1 MIETKR
7 WNMKTNEAL
16 KLIGDKAFLDKIYQF
31 SYKRCNT
38 SYEAED
44 LCSEI
49 IISVVSAVNNQESI
63 ENFYA
68 FVWAVARRVYADY
81 SEKRHQTRQIASIE
95 NIEPYLTTKE
105 NEIDAFIEETAAQEQ
120 IRKIFEEISF
130 LSKAYREVMV
140 LYYIDEMKVKDIA
153 LKLGINENTVK
164 QRLFFARNTVKK
176 EVDNMSERKLSL
188 QPIRLAIVGTGNP
201 VGNDPRTKADRVLSQ
216 NLIYLCKDKAKS
228 AKELSQELC
237 VPMPYIEDEL
247 EIQVNGENGKYGM
260 LRKLENGKYITNI
273 LLVDYSEYDKA
284 NKIYEKSLDQYIK
297 ILKDN
302 FEIQKG
308 SILNF
313 PYLSKQTDATFILWT
328 LISRTIWNFEERIFN
343 SISNKYFS
351 DIKPIKREF
360 TVVAT
365 AYRDDMNPDFS
376 FYGCDGI
383 QSNSVH
389 KYRRVHFSNIYG
401 SRIDKHFAC
410 GHNITNDDKLLLTLR
425 TLDGDLSIEKLCDTE
440 KEIAAKAIECGYI
453 TKKGKLLVPK
463 IVAYELKYDKD
474 FHNMAI
480 ALNDNTETL
489 VDEIAKELSAF
500 MKKNIPEHL
509 MNEYEYYTGCIAGV
523 RFLHKTIDACIK
535 EGLLCEPENRIGPE
549 GVLLVVEK

>member
-1 MIETKR
+1 
-7 WNMKTNEAL
+7 MKTNEAL

-49 IISVVSAVNNQESI
+49 VLSVISAVNNQESI

-68 FVWAVARRVYADY
+68 FVWVVARKVYADF

-95 NIEPYLTTKE
+95 NADSYLATKE
-105 NEIDAFIEETAAQEQ
+105 NEINDFIEETAAQEQ

-164 QRLFFARNTVKK
+164 QRLFSARNTVRK
-176 EVDNMSERKLSL
+176 EVETMSERNLSL
-188 QPIRLAIVGTGNP
+188 KPIRLAIVGTGNP
-201 VGNDPRTKADRVLSQ
+201 IGNDPRTKADRVLSQ

-228 AKELSQELC
+228 VKELSEELC

-247 EIQVNGENGKYGM
+247 EIQCYGENGKYGM
-260 LRKLENGKYITNI
+260 LRKLDNGKYITNI
-273 LLVDYSEYDKA
+273 LLVDYSEYDEA
-284 NKIYEKSLDQYIK
+284 NKIYEKHLDEYIPT
-297 ILKDN
+297 LKTN
-302 FEIQKG
+302 FEKQKQD
-308 SILNF
+308 ILLF
-313 PYLSKQTDATFILWT
+313 PYLSKQSDATFILWS
-328 LISRTIWNFEERIFN
+328 LISRTIWDFEERVKEVIGK
-343 SISNKYFS
+343 KYFS
-351 DIKPIKREF
+351 DIEPVKREF
-360 TVVAT
+360 TTVAT
-365 AYRDDMNPDFS
+365 AFRDDMNPNFG

-383 QSNSVH
+383 QSSSVL
-389 KYRRVHFSNIYG
+389 KYSYVHFSNIYG
-401 SRIDKHFAC
+401 ARKEKHFAC
-410 GHNITNDDKLLLTLR
+410 DHNITNDDKLLLTLKALGG
-425 TLDGDLSIEKLCDTE
+425 TLSIDELNDTE
-440 KEIAAKAIECGYI
+440 KEVAAKAIECGYI
-453 TKKGKLLVPK
+453 KKCGKILLPK
-463 IVAYELKYDKD
+463 IVAYEEKFDKD

-500 MKKNIPEHL
+500 MRNNIPEHL
-509 MNEYEYYTGCIAGV
+509 MNEYEYYTGCIAGI
-523 RFLHKTIDACIK
+523 RFLHETIEASIK
-535 EGLLCEPENRIGPE
+535 EGLLCEPENKIGAE